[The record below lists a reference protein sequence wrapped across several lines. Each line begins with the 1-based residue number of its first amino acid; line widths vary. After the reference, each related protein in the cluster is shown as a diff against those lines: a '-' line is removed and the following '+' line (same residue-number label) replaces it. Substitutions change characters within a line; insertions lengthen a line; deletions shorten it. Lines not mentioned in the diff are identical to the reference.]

1 MQFLEQNQTWMEVP
15 WGELSF
21 GANSQLGAGA
31 QGTVRKGR
39 HKGTEYAVKIFK
51 PDELRD
57 FKEEVR
63 VLEHLRHPNIV
74 AFYGAVTRD
83 SEHHAIIQEL
93 CTGSVYDYLQKFGS
107 AVNSTTGVLEL
118 PLAQRIK
125 WAHDAAKGM
134 IFLHS
139 RKVRRSR
146 HLASTHRVLRPSW
159 PAVLRTGHPLRSQVV
174 EPARGQRLE
183 PAEDRQD
190 LRLLHVPHHH
200 QVGSA
205 GRRRQRRQPACAY
218 PPRCDRLRH
227 ARLHQSR
234 GDDGGAPPPVCACAC
249 AEAHVCIGLQE
260 GVTPKADVYSFA
272 MILWELLTSSTPFQ
286 DVLPCPPPLC
296 PPLIGSD

>member
-1 MQFLEQNQTWMEVP
+1 MEVP

-83 SEHHAIIQEL
+83 SAHHAIIQEL

-107 AVNSTTGVLEL
+107 AVKFPSTTGVLEL

-139 RKVRRSR
+139 RKVRHSR
-146 HLASTHRVLRPSW
+146 HLASTHRVLRLSWSVVAHRSSTAISSPRTCSW
-159 PAVLRTGHPLRSQVV
+159 PTTPTRGRPSRSATSPCPASPPSGASRAAAAAVATCSRLLTRMRPA
-174 EPARGQRLE
+174 PARQ
-183 PAEDRQD
+183 ASS
-190 LRLLHVPHHH
+190 VP
-200 QVGSA
+200 
-205 GRRRQRRQPACAY
+205 RR
-218 PPRCDRLRH
+218 
-227 ARLHQSR
+227 
-234 GDDGGAPPPVCACAC
+234 
-249 AEAHVCIGLQE
+249 
-260 GVTPKADVYSFA
+260 
-272 MILWELLTSSTPFQ
+272 
-286 DVLPCPPPLC
+286 
-296 PPLIGSD
+296 

>member
-1 MQFLEQNQTWMEVP
+1 MLCRVQFLEQNQTWMEVP

-83 SEHHAIIQEL
+83 SAHHAIIQEL

-146 HLASTHRVLRPSW
+146 HLASAHTVLRPSW
-159 PAVLRTGHPLRSQVV
+159 PAV
-174 EPARGQRLE
+174 
-183 PAEDRQD
+183 
-190 LRLLHVPHHH
+190 
-200 QVGSA
+200 
-205 GRRRQRRQPACAY
+205 
-218 PPRCDRLRH
+218 
-227 ARLHQSR
+227 
-234 GDDGGAPPPVCACAC
+234 
-249 AEAHVCIGLQE
+249 AHR
-260 GVTPKADVYSFA
+260 
-272 MILWELLTSSTPFQ
+272 
-286 DVLPCPPPLC
+286 
-296 PPLIGSD
+296 